1 MVALTTF
8 GQVMLKKGAGRIVAD
23 RGLPALLGSF
33 LNPGLAWGL
42 AASLAAPLLY
52 IFALTRLPLAVA
64 YSFTGLGF
72 ALVFAASRFVLGER
86 VHPVQT
92 AGVLLVVAGV
102 AVFNT

>member
-8 GQVMLKKGAGRIVAD
+8 GQVMLKKGAGRIVA
-23 RGLPALLGSF
+23 
-33 LNPGLAWGL
+33 NPGLAWGL